1 MSRLLL
7 CLLLGL
13 IFSSAGV
20 AAKGNG
26 GPSPAATMQS
36 KSSGTGGGGGGHGYR
51 DPRHAPP
58 MDPKRKVSE
67 QDCSKP
73 VNPEAGN
80 LKCK

>member
-1 MSRLLL
+1 MSRLLVFAFL
-7 CLLLGL
+7 C
-13 IFSSAGV
+13 V
-20 AAKGNG
+20 AVAETDARNNG
-26 GPSPAATMQS
+26 SPSPAAAMQS
-36 KSSGTGGGGGGHGYR
+36 KTSTAGGGGGGRGYR

-73 VNPEAGN
+73 VNLEAGN